1 MAMTAPNS
9 STTTATA
16 PDGQSYAAPLATVTT
31 LFFMWGFLT
40 CLNDILVPHLKSI
53 FDLNYAQAMLIQF
66 AFFGAYFIFSIPS
79 AKIID
84 WIGYQRSM
92 VVGLLT
98 MGLGAF
104 LFVPAASVP
113 SFPLFLGALIVLAA
127 GITCLQVA
135 ANPYVTVLGPPQ
147 TASSRLNLTQ
157 AFNSLG
163 TFLAPSFGGLLI
175 LSATAKSVTE
185 IRALAPDALQTY
197 RLHEAATVKSPYVG
211 LGIALC
217 VLAIAIGTFK
227 LPKIEHAQHKVG
239 EKVNDSIWRHPS
251 LIFGAIAIFVYVGG
265 EVSIGSFLVNYFTQP
280 EIGGLTEKMA
290 AGFVSL
296 YWGGAMVG
304 RFFGSAILSGAK
316 AFYMAL
322 ASVGGL
328 LAFLILSW
336 VGDNW
341 AQSLSAPAIHFN
353 IGALWWEVVRLFV
366 NARPL
371 FALIAVTGLVLA
383 VATAVRG
390 GHLVVRTGTLLGICA
405 VCAAGL
411 VAISMLTNGHTAMYS
426 IILVGF
432 FNSIMFPSIFTLG
445 VAELGPLTGDG
456 SGIMIMAIVG
466 GAIIPVAQGAI
477 ADRIGIHHAFF
488 LPVICYL
495 YILFFALSG
504 SKPNSERYAKA

>member
-1 MAMTAPNS
+1 MAIATPNTS
-9 STTTATA
+9 TTATA
-16 PDGQSYAAPLATVTT
+16 PGTGQSYGAPLATVTT

-53 FDLNYAQAMLIQF
+53 FDLSYAQVMLIQF

-79 AKIID
+79 ARIID

-135 ANPYVTVLGPPQ
+135 ANPYVTVLGKPE

-163 TFLAPSFGGLLI
+163 TFLAPFFGGLLI
-175 LSATAKSVTE
+175 LSAAPKTMND
-185 IRALAPDALQTY
+185 IRAMAPDVLQAY
-197 RLHEAATVKSPYVG
+197 RLHEAATVKTPYVG
-211 LGIALC
+211 LGIALV
-217 VLAIAIGTFK
+217 VLAVAIGSFK
-227 LPKIEHAQHKVG
+227 LPTIEHAQHKVG
-239 EKVNDSIWRHPS
+239 EKVNDSIWRHPN

-265 EVSIGSFLVNYFTQP
+265 EVSIGSFLVNYFGQP
-280 EIGGLTEKMA
+280 EIGGLTEKVA
-290 AGFVSL
+290 ASFVAF

-304 RFFGSAILSGAK
+304 RFIGSA
-316 AFYMAL
+316 
-322 ASVGGL
+322 L
-328 LAFLILSW
+328 LQKVS
-336 VGDNW
+336 
-341 AQSLSAPAIHFN
+341 
-353 IGALWWEVVRLFV
+353 
-366 NARPL
+366 
-371 FALIAVTGLVLA
+371 T
-383 VATAVRG
+383 RG
-390 GHLVVRTGTLLGICA
+390 LLGICA
-405 VCAAGL
+405 VCAAAL
-411 VAISMLTNGHTAMYS
+411 VAISMLATGHTAMYS

-488 LPVICYL
+488 LPVVCYL
-495 YILFFALSG
+495 YILYFALSG
-504 SKPNSERYAKA
+504 SKPNSQRYAKA